1 MANSKDVVKKL
12 IDEID
17 SGFELFKEYKE
28 VSDRF
33 VRDMNEKIDKI
44 GIKFGKKTSLT
55 EKKKTVMNFL
65 KQIEKSFMT
74 FSANKTDEHFN
85 YLMKYDLFSPL
96 ANLDPNGK
104 KKALYDLYSNA
115 LDIIKS
121 MMLYE
126 RSFIKYKREQRAKKT
141 KILNNIH
148 KLQDLFKNSE
158 AFTDEALKK
167 IYSKKLKIGSKIYTL
182 KHLLGH
188 LEAGKISDSVNN
200 FDHSLN
206 TFKTLGLF
214 LNREEKMV
222 SRIKALKV
230 KENPIREKEKLFKIR
245 QAIIKIYE
253 NKLVGAPV
261 PSDIEDVI
269 KKLNKQTLPDSV
281 KVKFEKLKKDH
292 KILVSKINK
301 LQKES
306 NVKPN
311 VKPNVT
317 LSEVNNQAG
326 FQVPTSQ
333 LKAKRKKL
341 RKNTE
346 ELQAAEKEMEK
357 LQYKLKALQNQLDKN
372 LENFKRSIVG
382 FYEAGKMFEGLD
394 KDSLIETS
402 GNEILFKRSGLAA
415 LLNLTGQEE
424 IVQKWINKFNEQQ
437 EALEN
442 LKEPI
447 IEEIEQKDLE
457 IARLTL

>member
-1 MANSKDVVKKL
+1 MANSKNVPKKL
-12 IDEID
+12 EDEID
-17 SGFELFKEYKE
+17 SGFKLFEEYKE
-28 VSDRF
+28 ASDEF
-33 VRDMNEKIDKI
+33 VRHMNEEIDKI

-65 KQIEKSFMT
+65 KEIEKSFMT

-96 ANLDPNGK
+96 PNLDPNGK

-126 RSFIKYKREQRAKKT
+126 RSFIEYKREQRAKKT

-148 KLQDLFKNSE
+148 KLQELFKNSD
-158 AFTDEALKK
+158 AFTDKALEK

-188 LEAGKISDSVNN
+188 LEAGEISDSVNN
-200 FDHSLN
+200 FDHSLKY
-206 TFKTLGLF
+206 FKTLQLF

-230 KENPIREKEKLFKIR
+230 KENPIRQEEKLFKIR

-253 NKLVGAPV
+253 NRLVGAPV
-261 PSDIEDVI
+261 PSDIKEVI
-269 KKLNKQTLPDSV
+269 KILNKQTLTDPV

-292 KILVSKINK
+292 KTLVSKINK

-306 NVKPN
+306 NIKPN

-317 LSEVNNQAG
+317 PNEVNNQAG
-326 FQVPTSQ
+326 FQLPTSQ
-333 LKAKRKKL
+333 LKATRKKL

-346 ELQAAEKEMEK
+346 EIQVAEKEMEVLHIK
-357 LQYKLKALQNQLDKN
+357 HMAIRDQLEKNFIIFKKN
-372 LENFKRSIVG
+372 LLGFHNAGMQFK
-382 FYEAGKMFEGLD
+382 GLNPNDYIEIKGRKIYFKHDGID
-394 KDSLIETS
+394 KI
-402 GNEILFKRSGLAA
+402 
-415 LLNLTGQEE
+415 LNLKKQAPKVQE
-424 IVQKWINKFNEQQ
+424 WIDESKKNKED
-437 EALEN
+437 LEN
-442 LKEPI
+442 LAGEI
-447 IEEIEQKDLE
+447 LEEIEEKDLE